1 MPFRLTCTIPMGGL
15 RALVTT
21 RFSACSLFLCLF
33 AGNLFAQGPASITL
47 NIDKPGA
54 AVSPQLYGLMTEEI
68 NYSYDGG
75 LYAELIRNRIFKDN
89 PKAPDHWAA
98 IQEGDAKAT
107 INLDNRQPVNNAL
120 TVCLRLDVE
129 KPGTRAGIANDG
141 YWGIPVKPQTTYQLS
156 FYAKTSAADNAP
168 LMASIESGD
177 GAVKYATAQVSG
189 IGSQWQRY
197 TATFT
202 TAANIKP
209 TADTRFVIS
218 TTHAGTY
225 WFNLVSFFPP
235 TYNNRPNG
243 NRSDIMELLSGMKP
257 AFLRF
262 PGGNY
267 LEGDMFS
274 SRYDW
279 KKTLGGIETRPGHPG
294 CWNYRSSDGMG
305 LLEYLEW
312 CEDLKM
318 EPVLAVFAGYVL
330 KRDYLEAGPLLQPFV
345 DEALEEIE
353 YVTGDASTKWGSR
366 RAKDGHPA
374 PFKLT
379 YVEVGNE
386 DGFDLSDSY
395 DGRFA
400 QFYDAI
406 KAKYPQLQ
414 VISTVGGKDWL
425 GQRVKFTLRKADVV
439 DEHYYRN
446 AWEMQEDAAHYDNY
460 SRTGSK
466 VFVGEWATREGSPTT
481 NFNAALGDAAWMTGM
496 ERNSDIVVMSCY
508 APLFVNVNPG
518 GMQWKSDL
526 IGYNSLS
533 AYGSPSYYAQ
543 KMFNLYKGDQVIPA
557 TAANIPTRERPLSQ
571 KDSAAGMQ
579 PKQIPVLFYVATRD
593 TKTGTVYLKVVNAGG
608 SPQTVKL
615 DMKGVTKVVSGGQ
628 QIVLK
633 ADKPEDT
640 NSITEPEKIIPVAS
654 KTTGLGKSF
663 TRVFPAWSITI
674 LQVETK

>member
-1 MPFRLTCTIPMGGL
+1 MPVCLTCTTFPGAKA
-15 RALVTT
+15 RAFVPRFLAVLVLC
-21 RFSACSLFLCLF
+21 FSA
-33 AGNLFAQGPASITL
+33 AGLSAQAPASLTL
-47 NIDKPGA
+47 DVNRPGA
-54 AVSPQLYGLMTEEI
+54 AVSPRLYGLMTEEI

-75 LYAELIRNRIFKDN
+75 LYAELIRNRSFKDN
-89 PKAPDHWAA
+89 FKAPDHWSVVQDGDGKAA
-98 IQEGDAKAT
+98 IS
-107 INLDNRQPVNNAL
+107 LDNHQPVNDAL
-120 TVCLRLDVE
+120 TVCLRLEV
-129 KPGTRAGIANDG
+129 TNAGARTGVANDG
-141 YWGIPVKPQTTYQLS
+141 YWGIPVRPQTTYRAS
-156 FYAKTSAADNAP
+156 FYAKTTGAENAP
-168 LMASIESGD
+168 LTVSIENND
-177 GAVKYATAQVSG
+177 GTIIYATAQVTG
-189 IGSQWQRY
+189 IGGQWQRY
-197 TATFT
+197 TAELT
-202 TAANIKP
+202 TAKDVKP

-218 TTHAGTY
+218 TRHAGTY
-225 WFNLVSFFPP
+225 WFNLVSLFPP

-243 NRSDIMELLSGMKP
+243 NRIDIMELLAGMKP

-274 SRYDW
+274 TRYDW
-279 KKTLGGIETRPGHPG
+279 KKTLGGIEQRPGHMG
-294 CWNYRSSDGMG
+294 CWSYRSSDGMG

-353 YVTGDASTKWGSR
+353 YVTGDVNTKWGSR
-366 RAKDGHPA
+366 RARDGHPA

-386 DGFDLSDSY
+386 DGFDMSGSY

-414 VISTVGGKDWL
+414 VISTAGGKDGL
-425 GQRVKFTLRKADVV
+425 GSRVKVSLRKPDAI

-446 AWEMQEDAAHYDNY
+446 AWEMEEDATHYDNY
-460 SRTGSK
+460 SRTGPK
-466 VFVGEWATREGSPTT
+466 VFVGEWATREGSPTP
-481 NFNAALGDAAWMTGM
+481 NLNAALGDAAWMTGM
-496 ERNSDIVVMSCY
+496 ERNSDVVLISCY

-518 GMQWKSDL
+518 GMQWRSDL
-526 IGYNSLS
+526 IGYNALS
-533 AYGSPSYYAQ
+533 SYGSPSYYAQ
-543 KMFNLYKGDQVIPA
+543 KMFNTYKGDVVVPI
-557 TAANIPTRERPLSQ
+557 TSANIPTRPRPLSS

-593 TKTGTVYLKVVNAGG
+593 TKTGTVYLKVVNAAGD
-608 SPQTVKL
+608 PQTVKI
-615 DMKGVTKVVSGGQ
+615 DIRGAAKVVSTGQ
-628 QIVLK
+628 QVVLK

-640 NSITEPEKIIPVAS
+640 NSITEPEKIVPVAS
-654 KTTGLGKSF
+654 KATGFGKSF
-663 TRVFPAWSITI
+663 TRTFPAWSITV